1 MKIFISGPMT
11 GHKNYNRKKF
21 NRIARKLSKKHIVI
35 NPAMLP
41 DGLKH
46 EEYLEISKVMID
58 VCDGVYFLKGYAK
71 SKGAVIEWQYA
82 RRNDKR
88 IFFEGECESWMF

>member
-11 GHKNYNRKKF
+11 GIKNFNRRKF
-21 NRIARKLSKKHIVI
+21 NKIARKLSKKHIVLK
-35 NPAMLP
+35 PAILP

-46 EEYLEISKVMID
+46 EEYMKID
-58 VCDGVYFLKGYAK
+58 KAMVNVCDAIYMLKGYEQ
-71 SKGAVIEWQYA
+71 SKGAVEEWQYA

-88 IFFEGECESWMF
+88 IFFEGECEI